1 MNVGVC
7 RIRLRLP
14 GNASLKEKRRVL
26 KSIKTQTRNKFDVS
40 VAEIDDHDLWQAA
53 SLGVCCLSNDG
64 RYSNEVL
71 SKVVNFIAGG
81 RFEVEMLDY
90 KIEIIPC

>member
-14 GNASLKEKRRVL
+14 GNASLKDKRRVL
-26 KSIKTQTRNKFDVS
+26 KSIKTQVRNKFDVS
-40 VAEIDDHDLWQAA
+40 VAEIDDQDLWQAA
-53 SLGVCCLSNDG
+53 GLGICCLSNDS

-71 SKVVNFIAGG
+71 SKAVNFISNG
-81 RFEVEMLDY
+81 RFEVEILDY
-90 KIEIIPC
+90 QIEIIPC